1 MNSKRRALTMLLS
14 ICFLFS
20 PLLRAQEDETNDSD
34 LKKMLKEAEEMQKE
48 AEGMQKTN
56 PPAPG
61 KKKTLAELQAEAKAE
76 AARQEQEEKE
86 EKAKLQAALQK
97 QLKAPGPVA
106 LPNWT
111 PATPQFHQTASPTKK
126 IVDDE
131 VRIVMTGTSTLTP
144 DELGEVWVAAIAD
157 RKINHILNTNTSN
170 GDKSITLFLDTREG
184 PREKLR
190 MHASRP
196 QKAKIT
202 EVEIA
207 SPLPKP
213 GEDSED

>member
-1 MNSKRRALTMLLS
+1 MKSTLRSLTLLLS

-20 PLLRAQEDETNDSD
+20 PLLRAQEDEANDSD

-48 AEGMQKTN
+48 AEDIQKKN
-56 PPAPG
+56 PTAPG

-76 AARQEQEEKE
+76 AARQEQEEKQ

-97 QLKAPGPVA
+97 QLEAPGPVV
-106 LPNWT
+106 LPDWT
-111 PATPQFHQTASPTKK
+111 PATPQFHQTSSPAKK

-131 VRIVMTGTSTLTP
+131 VRIVMTGTTTLTP
-144 DELGEVWVAAIAD
+144 DELGEAWVAAIAD
-157 RKINHILNTNTSN
+157 KKINHVLSTNTTN

-190 MHASRP
+190 MYASRP
-196 QKAKIT
+196 QKARIT
-202 EVEIA
+202 EIEIA
-207 SPLPKP
+207 SVLPKP
-213 GEDSED
+213 GEDTDD